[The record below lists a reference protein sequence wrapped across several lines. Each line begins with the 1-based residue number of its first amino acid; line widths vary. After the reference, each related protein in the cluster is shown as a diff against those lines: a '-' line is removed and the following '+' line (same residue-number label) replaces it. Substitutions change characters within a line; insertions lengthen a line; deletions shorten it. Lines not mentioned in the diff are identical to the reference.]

1 MTNLHPITLTAALPA
16 IERDLAERRSAAA
29 TFGSINALRAV
40 AVRVGRPALQRLA
53 PRLVGA
59 A

>member
-29 TFGSINALRAV
+29 TFGPINALRAV
-40 AVRVGRPALQRLA
+40 TIRVARPALRRFA

>member
-29 TFGSINALRAV
+29 TYGLTGALRAV
-40 AVRVGRPALQRLA
+40 AVRIGRPTLRRFA

>member
-16 IERDLAERRSAAA
+16 IERDLAERRSDAV
-29 TFGSINALRAV
+29 TFGLANALRAV
-40 AVRVGRPALQRLA
+40 TIRIGRPTMRRLA
-53 PRLVGA
+53 PRLAGA

>member
-1 MTNLHPITLTAALPA
+1 MTNLHPIILTAALPA

-29 TFGSINALRAV
+29 TFGPINALRAV
-40 AVRVGRPALQRLA
+40 TIRVGRPALRRFA